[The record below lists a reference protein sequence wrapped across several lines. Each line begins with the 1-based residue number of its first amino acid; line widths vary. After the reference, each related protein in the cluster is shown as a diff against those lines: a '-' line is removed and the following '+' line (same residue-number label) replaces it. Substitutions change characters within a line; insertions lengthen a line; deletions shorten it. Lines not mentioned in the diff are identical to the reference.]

1 METVKGYMNHE
12 RGTLEAVTKARAAI
26 MSAKTPQESMDA
38 DNMLTGALKTLFA
51 VAESYPDLKAN
62 QNFLQLQDEL
72 THTEDKIAYS
82 RQHFNDSVLN
92 VQQHYR
98 DLPRKYLCQHDGEES
113 TRNAANPGSIKR
125 STQSIILRSLSLFDT
140 MEQQPRLIEDHI
152 RKNKRDTVVICMF
165 MVILLFSVIFAIG
178 LLLGA
183 PPILTMMHWVTDCVV
198 LYFYYLFV
206 FRAKRD
212 FSSRSTTSK
221 PTESRRKNPYLQS
234 RGDVACRRITNTKS
248 LCAGYSPDINAF
260 ATGHKPSDSIICAT
274 TGALQQL
281 NTDELE
287 GVIGHEMSHIRNRD
301 ILVMT
306 VTVGVVGAI
315 ALLAEIALRMLF
327 WGGAGRGGGK
337 KGEGNIII
345 VVIAII
351 FIILAPIFSRLT
363 YLAIS
368 RKREYLADADGAYL
382 TRNPEGLAKALEKI
396 KADFPDDPKG
406 SKTVAP
412 LYIANPFKRAL
423 RESIWS
429 THPPIDERIRRLRS
443 M

>member
-1 METVKGYMNHE
+1 
-12 RGTLEAVTKARAAI
+12 
-26 MSAKTPQESMDA
+26 
-38 DNMLTGALKTLFA
+38 
-51 VAESYPDLKAN
+51 
-62 QNFLQLQDEL
+62 
-72 THTEDKIAYS
+72 
-82 RQHFNDSVLN
+82 
-92 VQQHYR
+92 
-98 DLPRKYLCQHDGEES
+98 
-113 TRNAANPGSIKR
+113 
-125 STQSIILRSLSLFDT
+125 
-140 MEQQPRLIEDHI
+140 
-152 RKNKRDTVVICMF
+152 MF

-178 LLLGA
+178 YLLGA
-183 PPILTMMHWVTDCVV
+183 PPVLVMMIGLPVALVYIFIT
-198 LYFYYLFV
+198 YS
-206 FRAKRD
+206 
-212 FSSRSTTSK
+212 FSIQSVISAAGARPANPQNREEKLLMYKVEEMAVAAGLPTPKVYVQDSR
-221 PTESRRKNPYLQS
+221 
-234 RGDVACRRITNTKS
+234 
-248 LCAGYSPDINAF
+248 DINAF
-260 ATGHKPSDSIICAT
+260 ATGHKPADSIICAT

-281 NTDELE
+281 KPEELE

-315 ALLAEIALRMLF
+315 ALIAEIALRMMF
-327 WGGAGRGGGK
+327 FTGGKSGDRKNGGG
-337 KGEGNIII
+337 GII
-345 VVIAII
+345 VLLIAIA

-396 KADFPDDPKG
+396 KGDVPDDPKG

-423 RESIWS
+423 RDSVWS